1 MIVTCGEAVV
11 DFLPETDDA
20 GRPLY
25 RPVLGGSLYNVALG
39 LGRLGVPA
47 AYYWELSTDPFGD
60 WLVSELAGAGVEL
73 GHLTRGSRPST
84 LAFVD
89 LSGPEPHYQ
98 IIDAGRTMST
108 LDPAALGGLPAGARL
123 FHTGSAILSLEP
135 GGTAIERFIHEVADR
150 VPVSL
155 DFNVRPPSIMDLDA
169 YRARLE
175 RLVASATIVK
185 ASTADLAVLEPDTAP
200 QAILERWRTA
210 GIPLAI
216 VTRAEKGVMLATR
229 DHLIDR
235 PAHAVTLKDPVGA
248 GDAFMTGLIA
258 RLSELDALDAQAL
271 TNLSA
276 DQLNDALD
284 LALDMAA
291 YVCRRP
297 GAVFPWRR
305 DLEAERQPAGSAL
318 LP

>member
-11 DFLPETDDA
+11 DFLPETDSD
-20 GRPLY
+20 GHPLY
-25 RPVLGGSLYNVALG
+25 RPILGGSLYNVALG
-39 LGRLGVPA
+39 LGRLGVPS

-60 WLVSELAGAGVEL
+60 WLAAELANAGVEL
-73 GHLTRGSRPST
+73 AHLTRGVRPST

-98 IIDAGRTMST
+98 IIDAGQTMST
-108 LDPAALGGLPAGARL
+108 LDPASLGGLPAGARL

-135 GGTAIERFIHEVADR
+135 GGTAIERFVHEVSKT

-155 DFNVRPPSIMDLDA
+155 DFNVRPPSIADLDA

-185 ASTADLAVLEPDTAP
+185 ASAADLAILEPETAP
-200 QAILERWRTA
+200 ETILSRWRSA
-210 GIPLAI
+210 GVPLAI
-216 VTRAEKGVMLATR
+216 VTLAEKGVMLATR
-229 DHLIDR
+229 DQMVQR
-235 PAHAVTLKDPVGA
+235 PARPVALKDPVGA
-248 GDAFMTGLIA
+248 GDAFMTGLLA
-258 RLSELDALDAQAL
+258 RLSEFDALD
-271 TNLSA
+271 TNALSA
-276 DQLNDALD
+276 LSAEHLNDALD
-284 LALDMAA
+284 LALDLAA

-305 DLEAERQPAGSAL
+305 DLEAERLDLNSPL